1 MISPQPPPPTFFI
14 NWFLRRTSEESL
26 MKLFCVCLL
35 CFCVKSQDT
44 FYKPHMGGG
53 CQGTKPALSF
63 QKGDLIIFSTKTCFK
78 KGKNVYPREAYFLQR
93 NLDNQT
99 HTVQSHPVIALSSG
113 ANSLFFNTP
122 TIHRISNFLR
132 NCFHI
137 QPGGHQARG
146 KRARVLNTAPGQR
159 RTGPP
164 VPGPGLHPV
173 CAPRGCRAE
182 ETE

>member
-93 NLDNQT
+93 NLDNQI

-146 KRARVLNTAPGQR
+146 ETCSCVEHSPWAAQDRAPGARPRAAPSVCSQ
-159 RTGPP
+159 
-164 VPGPGLHPV
+164 GLQS
-173 CAPRGCRAE
+173 
-182 ETE
+182 